1 MNQKSFDRLMHSEGG
16 YNPDEPASV
25 GGSSYAGIAQKTYD
39 NWRKTKCQISD
50 APNTVKELAGGAIGT
65 EWEKANP
72 FTIPDEF
79 GVRVDVIY
87 AFYTDYFKPAA
98 LEFLPECLEY
108 MHFDFFTNAGFT
120 ANKIVQ
126 KLIGITGKD
135 VDGVIIVGDKM
146 TNSKKALIAFTEQFN
161 ITLQSDPY
169 ADNDL
174 IEEYHQLKLE
184 HYESLKEKNPTLY
197 EKNIR
202 GWRMR
207 ADHVK
212 AELSE
217 YFEDENPTTSA
228 IDESE
233 HIDVFEHEATVAAQV
248 EVASKPKF
256 DIASMGTADLA
267 SLISELTQELAKRT

>member
-1 MNQKSFDRLMHSEGG
+1 MNQKSFDLLMHSEGG

-39 NWRKTKCQISD
+39 NWRKTKCRIPY
-50 APNTVKELAGGAIGT
+50 APDTVKELAGTAIGT

-72 FTIPDEF
+72 FTIPEEY
-79 GVRVDVIY
+79 GVRVDVIR
-87 AFYTDYFKPAA
+87 AFYDAYFEPAC
-98 LEFLPECLEY
+98 LDLLPECLQY
-108 MHFDFFTNAGFT
+108 MHLDFFTNAGFT
-120 ANKIVQ
+120 ANRIVQ
-126 KLIGITGKD
+126 RLLGFTGRN
-135 VDGVIIVGDKM
+135 VDGILGPG
-146 TNSKKALIAFTEQFN
+146 SKEALVAFTEQFN
-161 ITLQSDPY
+161 EVLKSNPY
-169 ADNDL
+169 ADNDI

-184 HYESLKEKNPTLY
+184 HYESLKTKNPELY

-212 AELSE
+212 AELAA

-233 HIDVFEHEATVAAQV
+233 HIDVFEHETVVAEQAEVDTKPDVDIESMTTAQL
-248 EVASKPKF
+248 S
-256 DIASMGTADLA
+256 
-267 SLISELTQELAKRT
+267 SLIAELSLELQKRAVS